1 MPPSAWSFEGCTLDL
16 IRGALF
22 DASGAEVALRPKS
35 FAFLR
40 LLVENAGRL
49 LGRDTIMAAVWPGVL
64 VTDESITRC
73 VCDLRKALGD
83 DAQRMLRTVP
93 KRGYLLAAAVTQIEA
108 PVAMHA
114 AGDRPRSGV
123 GGPSARSL
131 PSLPD
136 RPSIAVLPFQNLSG
150 DPGQDV
156 FRRRHGRGHH
166 HRACPAPLAVRDRP

>member
-49 LGRDTIMAAVWPGVL
+49 LGRDTIMAAVWPGVV

-93 KRGYLLAAAVTQIEA
+93 KRGYLLAAAVSRSKRG

-114 AGDRPRSGV
+114 AGDRPTAGV
-123 GGPSARSL
+123 WTSAR
-131 PSLPD
+131 PSPE
-136 RPSIAVLPFQNLSG
+136 
-150 DPGQDV
+150 
-156 FRRRHGRGHH
+156 
-166 HRACPAPLAVRDRP
+166 PAATGPRSPCCRSRT